1 MLNDCAGMKGTH
13 SQYGLHSIACTGWTF
28 KIFDSP
34 TCAGNTVQY
43 RKYPHPKLTLCIHD
57 QIICQIICQM
67 LFAQRFDQ
75 IFDELFDEKFEA
87 NLTEFAQMLQY
98 LQCCI

>member
-1 MLNDCAGMKGTH
+1 MSRWD
-13 SQYGLHSIACTGWTF
+13 
-28 KIFDSP
+28 
-34 TCAGNTVQY
+34 
-43 RKYPHPKLTLCIHD
+43 TLGHCIHD

-98 LQCCI
+98 LQCCIWYLKKIMIMSVLKRLKDDVN

>member
-1 MLNDCAGMKGTH
+1 MIM
-13 SQYGLHSIACTGWTF
+13 
-28 KIFDSP
+28 
-34 TCAGNTVQY
+34 
-43 RKYPHPKLTLCIHD
+43 TLLKSLRQCIHD

-98 LQCCI
+98 LQCCIWYLKKIMIISVFKRLKDDVN